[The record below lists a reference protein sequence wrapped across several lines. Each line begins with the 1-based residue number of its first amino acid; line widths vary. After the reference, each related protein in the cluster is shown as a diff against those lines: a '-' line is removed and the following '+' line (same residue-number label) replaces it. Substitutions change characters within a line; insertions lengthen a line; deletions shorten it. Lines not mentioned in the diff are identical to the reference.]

1 MGVVSYV
8 MSLRLI
14 LKITWDVAW
23 KQISLLAP
31 VVSKAENVIK
41 AKPGGRAIMRL
52 RVQKSPHPGE
62 EPISDLSALRLD
74 RNTAENLQTR
84 AQKILDHKS
93 SGNGGSW
100 VDQTEG
106 SRLWRRYWE
115 RHIAVREREREGL
128 EPISLTPI
136 MWILMD
142 VRGEK

>member
-1 MGVVSYV
+1 M
-8 MSLRLI
+8 
-14 LKITWDVAW
+14 
-23 KQISLLAP
+23 LAP

-93 SGNGGSW
+93 SGSGGS
-100 VDQTEG
+100 
-106 SRLWRRYWE
+106 
-115 RHIAVREREREGL
+115 
-128 EPISLTPI
+128 
-136 MWILMD
+136 
-142 VRGEK
+142 